1 MHPLAP
7 IHIYIPIC
15 ATRDMPTNWSPR
27 RVVLHHL
34 PETMQDPQ
42 RENVRDALLHW
53 AALMEAA
60 TVEAGT
66 ELVRNC
72 AGHGPVFD
80 GPGMTDRLEVARQQ
94 LLAMLRVDYL
104 LEAERFCAED
114 LERLCKRY
122 QARLVV
128 LVRAMRQ
135 ADNPSEV
142 IDWLEGNA

>member
-1 MHPLAP
+1 MNSFH
-7 IHIYIPIC
+7 HIYIPIS

-34 PETMQDPQ
+34 PETDADPH
-42 RENVRDALLHW
+42 RETVRDALLHW

-72 AGHGPVFD
+72 AGYGPVFD
-80 GPGMTDRLEVARQQ
+80 GPGITDRLEVAKQQ
-94 LLAMLRVDYL
+94 LLAMLRADYL
-104 LEAERFCAED
+104 LEAERYCAED
-114 LERLCKRY
+114 LSRLCARY

-135 ADNPSEV
+135 AENPSEV
-142 IDWLEGNA
+142 LEWLESKS